1 MKRWAPL
8 LGAVIGGVVA
18 GAIAWAIA
26 GAEVSKL
33 GDWRNGPARF
43 IGMLTAIGLFAGYA
57 VTTRVVRGRSVSR
70 DGFTLSLRPLEP
82 VPSGYREL
90 AALTVAN
97 LLERLRA
104 VGYAPQLEACNELGE
119 RVGECDPA
127 VPLAGANVAIL
138 DPGVRGWIRL
148 QLPVLASHQA
158 RALGLLEIW
167 SETGDSTEELALF
180 TLRALDGLV
189 SGLAAKRET
198 SNLGEDP
205 VALLTA
211 GLGERPVHRR

>member
-18 GAIAWAIA
+18 AATAWTLA
-26 GAEVSKL
+26 GAEVNKF
-33 GDWRNGPARF
+33 GDWRNGAGRF
-43 IGMLTAIGLFAGYA
+43 LGMVTAIGLFAGYV
-57 VTTRVVRGRSVSR
+57 VTVRVVRGRSVSR

-90 AALTVAN
+90 TTLTMAN
-97 LLERLRA
+97 LIERLRA

-119 RVGECDPA
+119 RAGAGDPA
-127 VPLAGANVAIL
+127 TPLAGINIAIV

-148 QLPVLASHQA
+148 QLPVAASHQA

-167 SETGDSTEELALF
+167 SADGNSTEELALF
-180 TLRALDGLV
+180 TLRALGELV
-189 SGLAAKRET
+189 DSLAAKRET

-205 VALLTA
+205 VALVTA
-211 GLGERPVHRR
+211 GLAERPVHRR